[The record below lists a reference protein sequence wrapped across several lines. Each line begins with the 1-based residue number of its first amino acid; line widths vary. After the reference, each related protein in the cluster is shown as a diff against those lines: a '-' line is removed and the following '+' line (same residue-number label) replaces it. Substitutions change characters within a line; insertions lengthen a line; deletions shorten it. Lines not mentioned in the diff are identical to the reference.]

1 MLPLPA
7 QDTSKVVWPKAV
19 PTGGCTTTGGNGD
32 DRYIF
37 RGYRERLWD
46 ASRALLRWRSDD
58 EADEELLEQAMMK
71 ASIGTMGLA
80 ERADEAATASLVAEI
95 QRHRVEHLV
104 DTSSLDCLFIC

>member
-7 QDTSKVVWPKAV
+7 QDTGKVAWPKAV
-19 PTGGCTTTGGNGD
+19 PTGGCTTTSGNGD

-37 RGYRERLWD
+37 RGYRERLWA

-80 ERADEAATASLVAEI
+80 ERADEAAAASLVAEI